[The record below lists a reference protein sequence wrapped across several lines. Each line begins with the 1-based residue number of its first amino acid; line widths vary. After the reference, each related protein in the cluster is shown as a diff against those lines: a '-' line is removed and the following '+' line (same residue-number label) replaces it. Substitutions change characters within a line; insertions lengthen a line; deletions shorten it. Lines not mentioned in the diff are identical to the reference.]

1 MHVKNS
7 AGIIS
12 LLVVLTTAT
21 VAGRAAVDS
30 RARVP
35 TPVLLQIIRAEDERR
50 WDDILKKLLGDQ
62 NPQVRERAAL
72 AAGRIGNEGAVP
84 ILAEMLLTD
93 HDNDVRQMAAFGLG
107 EIESPGGA
115 YALLQVVRTGS
126 GSDRVDAAV
135 RARAVEALG
144 KIVAALIAN
153 APADTSK
160 PAQTEDD
167 RLDIIRAAIVDALRF
182 ENSRRSQSDRLT
194 ILLALTAVLRAKPD
208 GVGKLIAKVLDYADP
223 RIVADALN
231 TLARLRLK
239 DGNDEA
245 RQLLV
250 KHTDPIVRANAAR
263 VLGATEDKQAFDA
276 LLDRALH
283 DSDLRVRVSAIR
295 ALGGLKDERAAQPL
309 FQQIARLAESL
320 RHDRPT
326 LLRLQAAEPPS
337 QQNEW
342 LEIFTSLG
350 NILFGK
356 K

>member
-50 WDDILKKLLGDQ
+50 WDDTLKKLLGDQ
-62 NPQVRERAAL
+62 NPQVRKRAAL

-115 YALLQVVRTGS
+115 YALTEVLKRQGNENRT
-126 GSDRVDAAV
+126 V

-194 ILLALTAVLRAKPD
+194 FLLALTAVLRAKPD

-250 KHTDPIVRANAAR
+250 KHTDPLVRANAAK